1 MSEKNYIPL
10 WEKYSL
16 SIDECAM
23 YFGIGCKTLRQFIAE
38 HDDENFVLMIGSH
51 VRIKRR
57 LFEEYLDLN
66 VSIL

>member
-1 MSEKNYIPL
+1 MNYRVTVL
-10 WEKYSL
+10 LKYSL
-16 SIDECAM
+16 NVEEATA

-38 HDDENFVLMIGSH
+38 HDESFVLMIGSH

>member
-1 MSEKNYIPL
+1 MNYRVPVWL
-10 WEKYSL
+10 KYSL
-16 SIDECAM
+16 NDEEASA

-38 HDDENFVLMIGSH
+38 HDDESFVLMIGSH

>member
-1 MSEKNYIPL
+1 MGSL
-10 WEKYSL
+10 DGYSH
-16 SIDECAM
+16 
-23 YFGIGCKTLRQFIAE
+23 FGIGCKTLRQFIAE

>member
-1 MSEKNYIPL
+1 MNYRVPIWL
-10 WEKYSL
+10 KYSL
-16 SIDECAM
+16 NVEEASA
-23 YFGIGCKTLRQFIAE
+23 YFGSGCKTLRQFIAE

>member
-1 MSEKNYIPL
+1 MNYRVPVWL
-10 WEKYSL
+10 KYSL
-16 SIDECAM
+16 NVEEASA
-23 YFGIGCKTLRQFIAE
+23 YFGIGCKTLHQFIAE
-38 HDDENFVLMIGSH
+38 HDESFVLMIGLH

>member
-1 MSEKNYIPL
+1 MNYRVPIWL
-10 WEKYSL
+10 KYSL
-16 SIDECAM
+16 NVEEASA

-38 HDDENFVLMIGSH
+38 HDDENFVLMIGTH

>member
-1 MSEKNYIPL
+1 MNYRVTVWL
-10 WEKYSL
+10 KYSL
-16 SIDECAM
+16 NVEETTA

-38 HDDENFVLMIGSH
+38 HDESFVLMIGSH